1 MPSCPVQ
8 ASINTLL
15 DRVGISAK
23 PISSF
28 EELRK
33 SASSMFVAIFEA
45 MFQVW
50 HVCSRSASLEAAH
63 IYTLRSLRVSQPVAG
78 VCH

>member
-1 MPSCPVQ
+1 MHRCHRFGQ

-15 DRVGISAK
+15 NRVGISAK
-23 PISSF
+23 PINSF

-45 MFQVW
+45 MFQVRQTALC
-50 HVCSRSASLEAAH
+50 VKNFTR
-63 IYTLRSLRVSQPVAG
+63 
-78 VCH
+78 